1 MKAHAMK
8 HKPLHHLAATTALA
22 LAGLFGSA
30 AACAGEVVIDVTGA
44 QSVNLFGEA
53 GNTVW
58 LIDIGAHA
66 VLTSL
71 SWDVTLSAFA
81 PSSLAD
87 MQLSFG
93 NASGLDMID
102 LSPDA
107 FDGGSGSGHY
117 IGALDLTGWGV
128 GAGADGVLRIE
139 LSERYKDLAPG
150 VVEGQW
156 VGGQLTFGVSAV
168 PEPASAAL
176 ALLGL
181 VALRLQRRR
190 SG

>member
-1 MKAHAMK
+1 MKNPK
-8 HKPLHHLAATTALA
+8 LRHLAATASLA
-22 LAGLFGSA
+22 LAGLFGGA
-30 AACAGEVVIDVTGA
+30 AAQAGDVVIDVTGA

-58 LIDIGAHA
+58 LIDIGANA
-66 VLTSL
+66 WLTSL
-71 SWDVTLSAFA
+71 SWDVTLSAFT

-87 MQLSFG
+87 MQVSFG
-93 NASGLDMID
+93 NASGLNMID

-107 FDGGSGSGHY
+107 FDGDSGSGRY
-117 IGALDLTGWGV
+117 VGTLDLSGWGV

-139 LSERYKDLAPG
+139 LSERYKDLARG

-156 VGGQLTFGVSAV
+156 VNGTLSFGVSAV

-176 ALLGL
+176 AVLGL
-181 VALRLQRRR
+181 GLIGLRLRRR
-190 SG
+190 TSAR